1 LWVESEQYRIVGEC
15 LTAARRR
22 ANLTQVEAAK
32 RLGRTQTFVSEVER
46 GLRRVDVLEMILIAR
61 ALNADPVK
69 LFAKIARSANP
80 EG

>member
-1 LWVESEQYRIVGEC
+1 
-15 LTAARRR
+15 
-22 ANLTQVEAAK
+22 
-32 RLGRTQTFVSEVER
+32 LGRTQTFISEVER

-80 EG
+80 GGLAVRSR